1 MKKILL
7 IIAIVLCIFQM
18 VVLAVDI
25 DIGVLAEDYT
35 SSWVHATLIN
45 KSNPANASGVITT
58 IHIYGKVN
66 MPEVTVATFYRPD
79 PGGFP
84 NNLTTRDEE
93 YITDLLE
100 PGYHEY
106 TVDLDV
112 IEGDYIG
119 IHYTNGD
126 IEKKVNGE
134 QGIWYK
140 NGTDAIPCNNYV
152 FYFQASNA
160 VALYGTGTTAVG
172 WDHKWNTKTI
182 SKWNTKEIVKWNDLE

>member
-7 IIAIVLCIFQM
+7 IIFTIILILSVN
-18 VVLAVDI
+18 VLAVDI
-25 DIGVLAEDYT
+25 DIGVPAEDYT
-35 SSWVHATLIN
+35 SSWAHGTLIN

-66 MPEVTVATFYRPD
+66 MPEVTVAIFYCPD
-79 PGGFP
+79 PDGFP

-126 IEKKVNGE
+126 IEKKLGDE

-140 NGTDAIPCNNYV
+140 NTTDAIPCTNYT

-160 VALYGTGTTAVG
+160 IALYGTGTTAIG
-172 WDHKWNTKTI
+172 WDHKWNTQTI
-182 SKWNTKEIVKWNDLE
+182 SKWNTKEFTKWNGLE